1 MEANTYRAYIPDTK
15 QSLSGK
21 NMYESNNLPSNSRDK
36 HNKQRAANHRLNKK
50 KIESIKL
57 YEKKPIFAFTLLEES
72 ISITDQ
78 KTKRLMNNLI
88 KKYENKIRSIT
99 SCYTDEELKTVC
111 NTLDEIGLDINKLIN
126 KRNFIK
132 LAEKGFFRTKSDK
145 NILRDE
151 EYKTF
156 INDLSINKKQVVKT
170 TPIIFKDS
178 LINRNISFADKLKQN
193 L

>member
-1 MEANTYRAYIPDTK
+1 MDVNTYRAYIPDTK
-15 QSLSGK
+15 KALSVK
-21 NMYESNNLPSNSRDK
+21 NNYESTNLPSNSRDK

-57 YEKKPIFAFTLLEES
+57 YEKKPIIVFTLLEES

-78 KTKRLMNNLI
+78 KTRRIMNNLI
-88 KKYENKIRSIT
+88 NSYEKNIRSIT
-99 SCYTDEELKTVC
+99 NCYTDKDLKTVFD
-111 NTLDEIGLDINKLIN
+111 TLDQIGTDINKLIN
-126 KRNFIK
+126 KLNFIK
-132 LAEKGFFRTKSDK
+132 LAEKGFFKTKSGK
-145 NILRDE
+145 NILKDE

-156 INDLSINKKQVVKT
+156 IDELSINKQPLVKT

-178 LINRNISFADKLKQN
+178 LVNRNISFADKLRLN

>member
-1 MEANTYRAYIPDTK
+1 
-15 QSLSGK
+15 
-21 NMYESNNLPSNSRDK
+21 
-36 HNKQRAANHRLNKK
+36 
-50 KIESIKL
+50 
-57 YEKKPIFAFTLLEES
+57 
-72 ISITDQ
+72 
-78 KTKRLMNNLI
+78 MNNLI

-111 NTLDEIGLDINKLIN
+111 NTLDQIGLDINKLIN

-132 LAEKGFFRTKSDK
+132 LAEKGFFKTKSDK

-156 INDLSINKKQVVKT
+156 INDLSINKKHVVKT

>member
-1 MEANTYRAYIPDTK
+1 MDVNTYRAYIPDTK
-15 QSLSGK
+15 KALSVK
-21 NMYESNNLPSNSRDK
+21 NNYESTNLPSNSRDK

-57 YEKKPIFAFTLLEES
+57 YEKKPIFVFTLLEES

-78 KTKRLMNNLI
+78 KTRRIMNNLI
-88 KKYENKIRSIT
+88 NSYEKNIRSIT
-99 SCYTDEELKTVC
+99 NCYTDKDLKTVFD
-111 NTLDEIGLDINKLIN
+111 TLDQIGTDINKLIN

-132 LAEKGFFRTKSDK
+132 LAEKGFFKTKSGK
-145 NILRDE
+145 NILKDE

-156 INDLSINKKQVVKT
+156 IDELSINKQPLVKT

-178 LINRNISFADKLKQN
+178 LVNRNISFADKLRLN